1 MLNAM
6 FKEFQKR
13 LGDDYGLFQEF
24 NTHVWKSKEIL
35 DKYKNIGVLY
45 VTNGNLSK
53 LPDGAMMEISYILEL
68 FMRVEESYNNS
79 NPVVL
84 PLEEIATGTTGVIYT
99 DPSNTSYHFILN
111 TGLPTSDGTTIES
124 EDCNYVRYE
133 LPISVVFTK
142 GIALSNNTNILLTI
156 DGETYP
162 KLKSVLSF
170 TEAPQTK
177 LETNSFLNVLTDG
190 NVTYPAMKN
199 ESAVVATSW
208 NAQLVKLYNPY
219 DRVDEAL
226 RKIILDN
233 PQKTIRI
240 TYRNGDNELSRV
252 REVVLHDCTFSNE
265 VGQAVLMTLNMST
278 AMRKV

>member
-53 LPDGAMMEISYILEL
+53 LPDGAMMEISYVLEL

-111 TGLPTSDGTTIES
+111 TGLPTSDGATIES

-156 DGETYP
+156 DGDTFP

-190 NVTYPAMKN
+190 NVTYPAMRN

-252 REVVLHDCTFSNE
+252 HEVILHDCTFSNE

-278 AMRKV
+278 GMRKV

>member
-24 NTHVWKSKEIL
+24 NTHGWKSKEIL
-35 DKYKNIGVLY
+35 DKYKNIGALY

-53 LPDGAMMEISYILEL
+53 LPDGAMMEISYVLEL

-79 NPVVL
+79 TPVVL
-84 PLEEIATGTTGVIYT
+84 PLEELATGTTGVIYT

-111 TGLPTSDGTTIES
+111 TGLPTSDGATRES

-156 DGETYP
+156 DGETFP

-190 NVTYPAMKN
+190 NFTYPAMKN

-252 REVVLHDCTFSNE
+252 HEVILHDCTFSNE